1 MGLRKNSRRLVCE
14 FDTRRSI
21 TAREEHCRFV
31 STCDRLTATHPVGN
45 TTMTAS
51 TQPVGTEFII
61 TRTFEAPREVVWK
74 AWTERERLMRWFG
87 PKGVT
92 IAKADLDL
100 RPGGVFHY
108 CMETPDGHEMWGK
121 WTFLEITPPD
131 RLIVIVSFSD
141 ANQGI
146 TRHPM
151 SATWP
156 LETLSK
162 TTFTEHDGRTTLEIR
177 WSVYNGT
184 AEEQAT
190 FDGAHDGMK
199 QGWTGTL
206 DQLEEYLAA
215 AK

>member
-1 MGLRKNSRRLVCE
+1 VESV
-14 FDTRRSI
+14 
-21 TAREEHCRFV
+21 
-31 STCDRLTATHPVGN
+31 DR
-45 TTMTAS
+45 
-51 TQPVGTEFII
+51 
-61 TRTFEAPREVVWK
+61 TRTPDALV
-74 AWTERERLMRWFG
+74 LD

-162 TTFTEHDGRTTLEIR
+162 TTFTDTTAGRRSKSAGRFTMEPLRSRRRLTVHTT
-177 WSVYNGT
+177 G
-184 AEEQAT
+184 
-190 FDGAHDGMK
+190 
-199 QGWTGTL
+199 
-206 DQLEEYLAA
+206 
-215 AK
+215 